1 MAEQKQEIAELRAEV
16 RKLKK
21 RLTFTI
27 DITKVEVWTEIDV
40 APEYMISSFGRV
52 RRSRDDFYP
61 KIWLDKQGYYRVSV
75 GKYSYLLHRLI
86 AQAFIP
92 NPLEKRLVEHIDGD
106 KQNNSILNLRW
117 SNGCTS
123 NPVRNRPTIAY
134 YESLGK
140 YVAHF
145 YIGGY
150 RNLGSFDTLE
160 EANAAYEEARR
171 EYL

>member
-1 MAEQKQEIAELRAEV
+1 MNELKQEIAELRAE
-16 RKLKK
+16 LKEVK
-21 RLTFTI
+21 RRLTFTI
-27 DITKVEVWTEIDV
+27 DATQVEVFVPIAEH
-40 APEYMISSFGRV
+40 PEYMISSFGRV

-117 SNGCTS
+117 TNGCTS